1 VLHHAPHPS
10 LMCIMLAGAVG
21 LAATTRSTSL
31 REKRFRQSASRKA
44 AFLSAFDKQ
53 APATNK
59 RSNNSLKA
67 SRSMLRKW
75 LRDNTVADDGNN
87 VDVLFDNTVAYDGN
101 NGDDGD

>member
-1 VLHHAPHPS
+1 
-10 LMCIMLAGAVG
+10 MCIMLAGAVG

-44 AFLSAFDKQ
+44 YIFLSALDKQ

-67 SRSMLRKW
+67 GRSIVAEKW
-75 LRDNTVADDGNN
+75 LRDVNAKKSI
-87 VDVLFDNTVAYDGN
+87 
-101 NGDDGD
+101 